1 MKRKRKTRKKV
12 LLTSVFTVVVIV
24 VAVTVLYQS
33 PEEKPRPTAEE
44 YFKISDVTYE
54 GFIEDDGRL
63 LSLHKLKFNLTTV
76 GGDAHYVIVQNLGVD
91 PESEWRPDY
100 IELGTM
106 LQGEVRT
113 VSLTT
118 EYGVHLHLEEKGFAV
133 RVRVTSEETSGVP
146 QDQFIT
152 TYVTGEEKVG

>member
-1 MKRKRKTRKKV
+1 MKRKRKTRKKI
-12 LLTSVFTVVVIV
+12 LLTLLFTVVVIV

-33 PEEKPRPTAEE
+33 KEEKPRLTAEE
-44 YFKISDVTYE
+44 YFEISDVTYE
-54 GFIEDDGRL
+54 GFIQDDGQL

-76 GGDAHYVIVQNLGVD
+76 GGNAHYVIVQNLGPD
-91 PESEWRPDY
+91 PPSEWRPAY

-106 LQGEVRT
+106 SQGEVRT

-118 EYGVHLHLEEKGFAV
+118 EYGVHIRLKEEGFPV
-133 RVRVTSEETSGVP
+133 RVRVTSEETSRDP

-152 TYVTGEEKVG
+152 HYVTEEEKVG